1 MRLTPLD
8 IQQQRFTLRFRGFD
22 VREVDLF
29 LEQMANSLEQ
39 LQRENETFKEEI
51 RRLRLESQGYRKREE
66 TFKRAMIHSQKVLEH
81 MKANA
86 EKNAELIIAEAEL
99 KADKIVNHA
108 QGRLT
113 RLMEEIAEFKRQ
125 RVQIESEIRAV
136 IDTHGKLLDISRD
149 SVRALDEVDGKLAV
163 LGGAGG

>member
-1 MRLTPLD
+1 MKLTPLD
-8 IQQQRFTLRFRGFD
+8 IQQQRFAVRFRGFD

-29 LEQMANSLEQ
+29 LEQMANTLEQ
-39 LQRENETFKEEI
+39 LQRENEAFKEDI

-99 KADKIVNHA
+99 KADKIVSHA

-113 RLMEEIAEFKRQ
+113 RLLEDIAELKRQ
-125 RVQIESEIRAV
+125 RVQIEAELRAV
-136 IDTHGKLLDISRD
+136 LDAHGKLLEIGRESMQAQDVS
-149 SVRALDEVDGKLAV
+149 DGKLAV
-163 LGGAGG
+163 LGGG